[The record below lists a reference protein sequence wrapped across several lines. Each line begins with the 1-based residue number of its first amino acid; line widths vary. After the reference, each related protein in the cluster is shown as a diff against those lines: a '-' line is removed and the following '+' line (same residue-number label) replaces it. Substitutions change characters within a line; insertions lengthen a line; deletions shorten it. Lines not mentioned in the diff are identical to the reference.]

1 LIFRRFSYP
10 KPIFPI
16 TLLTNP
22 KNNYFHT
29 THYYLKCG
37 IILVNKEDRDMA
49 YFLRKTKRK
58 NGDIYFQV
66 YDSYYSMDQKRN
78 RNRSVVTLGLLS
90 KLRKDG
96 ESDEECERRLREK
109 VSGMESER
117 EGKTAKQ
124 IDDRDELINYG
135 YFLLEGMARHLDVRK
150 QIDFL
155 AFGSRIHYS
164 LSDVLFPLAEAR
176 VIDPCSKWKTF
187 AEVFP
192 LMYQDPT
199 RTISVNQMYSGV
211 SYLGTAV
218 QDVIDILNAAI
229 DKNFKRD
236 LGKVYFD
243 CTNYYF
249 EIDCESG
256 LKKKGPSKE
265 NRTDPIVSMALM
277 LDSDII
283 PYQMEIFP
291 GNESEKP
298 HLPRALERIR
308 EEKGNKSKIIQV
320 ADKGLNCAENIGRC
334 GKNDG
339 YIFSKSPR
347 MMAEKDLEWVFED
360 KGWTDVTDK
369 NGEVIYRYK
378 SVTGVYDYEYKD
390 DDGKTVSFKKA
401 EKRVVTFNPSLRK
414 KQAIELTRQYDKAVK
429 KTAAARIKEAVGG
442 KNAKMVAMNVVDR
455 KTGEFLDNVNVTLS
469 GDREKL
475 EHDLKLAGYNILVTS
490 ELDMKEREIYDVYH
504 RLWNIERTFRMM
516 KTQLAARP
524 AYASTDDSIRGHFLT
539 CYTAIVLLRLL
550 EKKLF
555 ADAFT
560 AEDIIEYIRKAYAVR
575 LGENDYYNI
584 LKRKDAGIGEYMQKK
599 TGLPLLNK
607 RLTDSMIKTFFDPKN
622 AGIGNPGK

>member
-1 LIFRRFSYP
+1 
-10 KPIFPI
+10 
-16 TLLTNP
+16 
-22 KNNYFHT
+22 
-29 THYYLKCG
+29 
-37 IILVNKEDRDMA
+37 MA

-66 YDSYYSMDQKRN
+66 YDSYYSMDQKKN
-78 RNRSVVTLGLLS
+78 RNKSVVTLGLLS
-90 KLRKDG
+90 KLRQEG
-96 ESDEECERRLREK
+96 ESDEECEKRLKEK
-109 VSGMESER
+109 VSEMESER
-117 EGKTAKQ
+117 KGKTAKQ
-124 IDDRDELINYG
+124 IDDGDEVINYG
-135 YFLLEGMARHLDVRK
+135 YFLLEGMARHLDIRK
-150 QIDFL
+150 QIDL
-155 AFGSRIHYS
+155 LTVGSRIHYS

-199 RTISVNQMYSGV
+199 KTISVNQMYSGV
-211 SYLGTAV
+211 SYLGTVV

-229 DKNFKRD
+229 DRHFKRD

-256 LKKKGPSKE
+256 LRKKGPSKE

-291 GNESEKP
+291 GNESEKL

-320 ADKGLNCAENIGRC
+320 ADKGLNCAENIGKC
-334 GKNDG
+334 GSNDG
-339 YIFSKSPR
+339 YIFSKSPK
-347 MMAEKDLEWVFED
+347 MMAENDLKWVFED

-369 NGEVIYRYK
+369 NGEVVYRYK
-378 SVTGVYDYEYKD
+378 SVTDVYDYEYKD
-390 DDGKTVSFKKA
+390 SDGKTVSFKKA
-401 EKRVVTFNPSLRK
+401 EKRVATFNPSLKK
-414 KQAIELTRQYDKAVK
+414 KQAIELTRQYD
-429 KTAAARIKEAVGG
+429 
-442 KNAKMVAMNVVDR
+442 
-455 KTGEFLDNVNVTLS
+455 NVTLS
-469 GDREKL
+469 GDKEKL

-490 ELDMKEREIYDVYH
+490 ELDMKEQEIYDVYH

-560 AEDIIEYIRKAYAVR
+560 VEDIIEYIRKAYAVK

-607 RLTDSMIKTFFDPKN
+607 RLTDSMIKSFFDPKN
-622 AGIGNPGK
+622 AGIENPGK

>member
-1 LIFRRFSYP
+1 
-10 KPIFPI
+10 
-16 TLLTNP
+16 
-22 KNNYFHT
+22 
-29 THYYLKCG
+29 
-37 IILVNKEDRDMA
+37 MA

-66 YDSYYSMDQKRN
+66 YDSYYSMDQKKN

-90 KLRKDG
+90 KLRQEG
-96 ESDEECERRLREK
+96 ESDEECETRLKEK
-109 VSGMESER
+109 VSEMESDR
-117 EGKTAKQ
+117 KGKTAKQ
-124 IDDRDELINYG
+124 IDDVDEVINYG
-135 YFLLEGMARHLDVRK
+135 YFLLEGMARHLDIRK
-150 QIDFL
+150 QIDL
-155 AFGSRIHYS
+155 LTVGSRIHYS

-199 RTISVNQMYSGV
+199 KTISVNQMYSGV
-211 SYLGTAV
+211 SYLGTVV

-229 DKNFKRD
+229 DKHFKRD

-256 LKKKGPSKE
+256 LRKKGPSKE

-291 GNESEKP
+291 GNESEKL

-320 ADKGLNCAENIGRC
+320 ADKGLNCAENIGKC
-334 GKNDG
+334 GSNDG
-339 YIFSKSPR
+339 YIFSKSPK
-347 MMAEKDLEWVFED
+347 MMAENDLKWVFED

-369 NGEVIYRYK
+369 NGEVVYRYK
-378 SVTGVYDYEYKD
+378 SVTDVYDYEYKD
-390 DDGKTVSFKKA
+390 SDGKTVSFKKA
-401 EKRVVTFNPSLRK
+401 EKRVATFNPSLKK
-414 KQAIELTRQYDKAVK
+414 KQAIELTRQYD
-429 KTAAARIKEAVGG
+429 
-442 KNAKMVAMNVVDR
+442 
-455 KTGEFLDNVNVTLS
+455 NVTLS
-469 GDREKL
+469 GDKEKL

-490 ELDMKEREIYDVYH
+490 ELDMKEQEIYEVYH

-524 AYASTDDSIRGHFLT
+524 AYASTEDSIRGHFLT
-539 CYTAIVLLRLL
+539 YYTAIVLLRLL

-560 AEDIIEYIRKAYAVR
+560 AEEIIEYIRKAYVVK

-607 RLTDSMIKTFFDPKN
+607 RLTDSMIKSFFDPKN
-622 AGIGNPGK
+622 AGIENPGK

>member
-1 LIFRRFSYP
+1 
-10 KPIFPI
+10 
-16 TLLTNP
+16 
-22 KNNYFHT
+22 
-29 THYYLKCG
+29 
-37 IILVNKEDRDMA
+37 MA

-66 YDSYYSMDQKRN
+66 YNSYYSMEQKKN
-78 RNRSVVTLGLLS
+78 RNKSVMTLGLLS
-90 KLRKDG
+90 KLRKEG
-96 ESDEECERRLREK
+96 ESDEECEKRLREK

-117 EGKTAKQ
+117 SGKAAKQ

-135 YFLLEGMARHLDVRK
+135 YFLLEGMAWYLDVRK
-150 QIDFL
+150 QIDLL
-155 AFGSRIHYS
+155 AFGSRNHYS

-199 RTISVNQMYSGV
+199 KTISVNQMYSGV
-211 SYLGTAV
+211 SYLGTVV

-229 DKNFKRD
+229 DRQFGRD

-256 LKKKGPSKE
+256 LRKRGPSKE

-308 EEKGNKSKIIQV
+308 EEKGNRPKIIQV

-334 GKNDG
+334 GGNDG
-339 YIFSKSPR
+339 YIFSKSPK

-360 KGWTDVTDK
+360 KGWTDVTDRD
-369 NGEVIYRYK
+369 GEVVYRYK

-390 DDGKTVSFKKA
+390 SDGKTVRFQKS
-401 EKRVVTFNPSLRK
+401 EKRIATFHPSLRK
-414 KQAIELTRQYDKAVK
+414 KQAIELTRQYDRA
-429 KTAAARIKEAVGG
+429 
-442 KNAKMVAMNVVDR
+442 D
-455 KTGEFLDNVNVTLS
+455 VTLS

-475 EHDLKLAGYNILVTS
+475 EHDLKLAGTNILVTS
-490 ELDMKEREIYDVYH
+490 ELDRKEREIYDVYH
-504 RLWNIERTFRMM
+504 RLWNIERTFQMM

-560 AEDIIEYIRKAYAVR
+560 AEDIIEYIRKAYAVK

-584 LKRKDAGIGEYMQKK
+584 LKRKDAGIGEYMQKRA
-599 TGLPLLNK
+599 GLPLLAK
-607 RLTDSMIKTFFDPKN
+607 RLSDSKIKSFFEPKKWK
-622 AGIGNPGK
+622 PLYKV

>member
-1 LIFRRFSYP
+1 
-10 KPIFPI
+10 
-16 TLLTNP
+16 
-22 KNNYFHT
+22 
-29 THYYLKCG
+29 
-37 IILVNKEDRDMA
+37 MA

-66 YDSYYSMDQKRN
+66 YDSYYSMDQKKN
-78 RNRSVVTLGLLS
+78 RNKSVVTLGLLS
-90 KLRKDG
+90 KLRQEG
-96 ESDEECERRLREK
+96 ESDEECEKRLKEK
-109 VSGMESER
+109 VSEMESER
-117 EGKTAKQ
+117 KGKTAKQ
-124 IDDRDELINYG
+124 IDDGDELINYG

-150 QIDFL
+150 QIDL
-155 AFGSRIHYS
+155 LTFGSRIHYS

-192 LMYQDPT
+192 LMYQNPT
-199 RTISVNQMYSGV
+199 KTISVNQMYSGV
-211 SYLGTAV
+211 SYLGTVV

-229 DKNFKRD
+229 DKHFKRD

-256 LKKKGPSKE
+256 LRKKGPSKE

-320 ADKGLNCAENIGRC
+320 ADKGLNCVENIGKC
-334 GKNDG
+334 GSNDG
-339 YIFSKSPR
+339 YIFSKSPK
-347 MMAEKDLEWVFED
+347 MMAEKDLKWVFED

-369 NGEVIYRYK
+369 NGEVLYRYK
-378 SVTGVYDYEYKD
+378 SVTDVYDYEYKD
-390 DDGKTVSFKKA
+390 SDGKTVSFKKA
-401 EKRVVTFNPSLRK
+401 EKKVATFNPSLKK
-414 KQAIELTRQYDKAVK
+414 KQAIELTRQYD
-429 KTAAARIKEAVGG
+429 
-442 KNAKMVAMNVVDR
+442 
-455 KTGEFLDNVNVTLS
+455 NVTLS

-490 ELDMKEREIYDVYH
+490 ELDMKEQEIYDVYH

-524 AYASTDDSIRGHFLT
+524 AYASTEDSIRGHFLT
-539 CYTAIVLLRLL
+539 CYMAIVLLRLL

-560 AEDIIEYIRKAYAVR
+560 VEDIIEYIRKAYAVK

-584 LKRKDAGIGEYMQKK
+584 LKRKDAGIVEYMQKK

-607 RLTDSMIKTFFDPKN
+607 RLTDSMIKSFFDPKN
-622 AGIGNPGK
+622 AGIENPGK